1 MLNGLSLQ
9 AFRLSVNGDNVTV
22 PLPKDFITTGDAD
35 LEIAGR
41 RPDNGGEL
49 GIAMTGRVAA
59 KRSLYSKDID
69 LSSIV
74 GARRDQPIHS
84 DPL

>member
-9 AFRLSVNGDNVTV
+9 AFRMSVNGDNVTV

-41 RPDNGGEL
+41 RPDGGGEMAVS
-49 GIAMTGRVAA
+49 ITGRCCR
-59 KRSLYSKDID
+59 KTQHI
-69 LSSIV
+69 
-74 GARRDQPIHS
+74 
-84 DPL
+84 